1 MRQFEQKHKPRELK
15 GIVMLVLTRKRSEM
29 IQIGDDIRIKVI
41 RTATGHVKLG
51 IEAPDHVRVL
61 RAELVGTPPV
71 VKTVHRLQPGDFKA
85 RGTTSC
91 LSDQYPHPHIA

>member
-1 MRQFEQKHKPRELK
+1 
-15 GIVMLVLTRKRSEM
+15 MLVLTRKRSEM

-41 RTATGHVKLG
+41 RTASGHVKLG

-61 RAELVGTPPV
+61 RAELVGTPPT
-71 VKTVHRLQPGDFKA
+71 VKAVHRLEPVTRQPRETA
-85 RGTTSC
+85 SC